1 MGETTNQIEWEIAQ
15 KRSELSDNLIEL
27 KHRAKAAV
35 DWRSQVE
42 ERPGTMLAVAFAGG
56 IALSALFSALRGPV
70 KVYAQRPSG
79 NPIEYDSPISRSS
92 ARPPGKFAT
101 ATRKNLDAL
110 GGGPNPGRNLLPL
123 AVSVLK
129 HGHRPLELV
138 LEHALEGV
146 QVPLDVDEGRL
157 HLLHVDG
164 AGELQVQLVE
174 SQQVRQRHPV
184 ADDHHV
190 PLVRVDDGAAAHVV
204 RGVGDDR

>member
-56 IALSALFSALRGPV
+56 IVLSALFSALRGPV

-79 NPIEYDSPISRSS
+79 NPIEYDSAISRSS

-110 GGGPNPGRNLLPL
+110 GGALLGIVATRTTSILDGILPGFQREFERARN
-123 AVSVLK
+123 
-129 HGHRPLELV
+129 
-138 LEHALEGV
+138 
-146 QVPLDVDEGRL
+146 
-157 HLLHVDG
+157 
-164 AGELQVQLVE
+164 
-174 SQQVRQRHPV
+174 SQSQI
-184 ADDHHV
+184 
-190 PLVRVDDGAAAHVV
+190 
-204 RGVGDDR
+204 